1 MNSCDFKRVEMKTL
15 RFILNCMT
23 AEKISTTWIKLNQA
37 GIRINIFKTYTDFL
51 KLNIQKYEVKYELNL
66 MLRTI

>member
-1 MNSCDFKRVEMKTL
+1 
-15 RFILNCMT
+15 MT

-51 KLNIQKYEVKYELNL
+51 KLNIQKYEVKYDILVK
-66 MLRTI
+66 